1 MLSKISLKNFKCFD
15 HLNMPCKPI
24 TLLCGLNGMGKS
36 SVMQAL
42 LLLRQSFQS
51 GTWGQTNQS
60 LILGGNLADL
70 GTGKDVLCENSDEEI
85 IEIELQ
91 STDTKD
97 ICQLKFN
104 CSSLDDDQLKLVSSS
119 KFHKSEYWRLNPPF
133 GGKLAYIGADRIVPQ
148 KLYRSSSEFPHL
160 SELGF
165 QCELTFNYLYSNRF
179 SLLDES
185 DPRCIDGERK
195 LLQIVEYWLQK
206 VSPGSRLEIRPV
218 RSADS
223 LIGSFKFEQSG
234 DVVTQPYR
242 PTNVGFGLSYVL
254 PVIVSLMLSKGT
266 LCLIENPEAH
276 LHPRGQ
282 TELAELAVLS
292 AKAGVQILVET
303 HSDHFLDGIRIAVRD
318 GLIDADETAI
328 HYFSRTEASVLS
340 SPIIDSDGRLSFWP
354 DGFFDQQNLNLMRLI
369 EPKA

>member
-1 MLSKISLKNFKCFD
+1 MLSKISLKNYKCFD
-15 HLNMPCKPI
+15 HLDMPCKPL
-24 TLLCGLNGMGKS
+24 TLLCGLNGVGKS

-51 GTWGQTNQS
+51 DTWGQKNQS
-60 LILGGNLADL
+60 LILGGDLADI
-70 GTGKDVLCENSDEEI
+70 GTGKDVLFENADEEV

-91 STDTKD
+91 STETKE

-104 CSSLDDDQLKLVSSS
+104 RSSPDDDRLKLDSSS
-119 KFHKSEYWRLNPPF
+119 YFQNSGFWRVNPPF
-133 GGKLAYIGADRIVPQ
+133 GGKLTYIGADRIGPQ
-148 KLYRSSSEFPHL
+148 KLYRLSSESARL
-160 SELGF
+160 GELGF
-165 QCELTFNYLYSNRF
+165 QGELTFNYLHSNRL
-179 SLLDES
+179 SSLDES
-185 DPRCIDGERK
+185 DPRCIDGKRS

-206 VSPGSRLEIRPV
+206 VSPGSRLGFNPV
-218 RSADS
+218 PSADS

-234 DVVTQPYR
+234 DVVTQPHR

-254 PVIVSLMLSKGT
+254 PVIASLMLSKGT

-292 AKAGVQILVET
+292 AKAGVQIIVET

-318 GLIDADETAI
+318 GLIDADEIAI

-354 DGFFDQQNLNLMRLI
+354 EGFFDQQNLNLMRLI